1 MVIFYRTGNS
11 GFWYFKTLP
20 AENRRWK
27 EKGRLM
33 KRLNFTTNSEMS
45 SKYEFKQKLTTKA
58 KKAKKVKSGLW
69 LIIITILLLCGCADV
84 SGKLLIIQGNFHNSR
99 GRHND
104 AITAYLKTLEH
115 EKAAPYGEYGLGAVY
130 FSMGEEKASLERFS
144 QAGRMLD
151 TFPENINRELRYRI
165 HYNTGVVLF
174 SEGDFS
180 GAAVSFREALRTD
193 GRRLEAKR
201 NLELSIKARDR
212 ENTTGNDNRGGN
224 ESMNESR
231 AVLLEYMQQR
241 EINQWKSQT
250 WQEEEDFS
258 GPDY

>member
-1 MVIFYRTGNS
+1 
-11 GFWYFKTLP
+11 
-20 AENRRWK
+20 
-27 EKGRLM
+27 M
-33 KRLNFTTNSEMS
+33 KRLNFTTNSYLRYAHELRAV
-45 SKYEFKQKLTTKA
+45 QKEKNTEDTEKHRTFGSRVFSA
-58 KKAKKVKSGLW
+58 KSNTFSVYSVLSVVKFL
-69 LIIITILLLCGCADV
+69 LILLIFCGCTDI
-84 SGKLLIIQGNFHNSR
+84 SGKLLIIQGNFYNSR
-99 GRHND
+99 GRFND

-115 EKAAPYGEYGLGAVY
+115 EKAAPYGEYGLGSVY
-130 FSMGEEKASLERFS
+130 FSMGEEKASFERFT
-144 QAGRMLD
+144 QARRLLD

-180 GAAVSFREALRTD
+180 GAAVSFREALKTD

-212 ENTTGNDNRGGN
+212 ENTSGNDNRDGN
-224 ESMNESR
+224 ENINESR